1 MQCRVIVQ
9 RYIESALNGAA
20 LSGVLLYFN
29 SIKKLLLF
37 WFITWITCSISVLT
51 CEYIILFFQ
60 NSKFKIWLNNFSL
73 MSIISYRFVS
83 RFLSSRT
90 ILHNKNRTML
100 SNNISARI
108 NMIVMG
114 NGAMMQPSVIVTT
127 DKINYLFN
135 CGEGTQRM
143 IIEHNK

>member
-1 MQCRVIVQ
+1 
-9 RYIESALNGAA
+9 
-20 LSGVLLYFN
+20 
-29 SIKKLLLF
+29 
-37 WFITWITCSISVLT
+37 
-51 CEYIILFFQ
+51 
-60 NSKFKIWLNNFSL
+60 